1 LTGSPA
7 PEALAQRFVGSKLKF
22 KKARGFSLGEL
33 QQAGLPAFQARCVGI
48 RVDRRRSTVHPQNV
62 ATLKA
67 FLSPPTPAAN
77 VTEASK
83 PGVERPAAR
92 GAPPI
97 KKAKPRRKTPAKKRK
112 R

>member
-33 QQAGLPAFQARCVGI
+33 QQAGLPA
-48 RVDRRRSTVHPQNV
+48 
-62 ATLKA
+62 TLKA

-77 VTEASK
+77 VTDASK